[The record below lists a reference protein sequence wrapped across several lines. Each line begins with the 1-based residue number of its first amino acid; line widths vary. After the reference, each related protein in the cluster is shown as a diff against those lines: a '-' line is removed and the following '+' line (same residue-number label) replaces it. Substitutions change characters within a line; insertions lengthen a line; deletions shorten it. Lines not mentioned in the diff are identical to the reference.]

1 MADLYHYT
9 SCEGF
14 FGMLSE
20 YDKETNPNLT
30 MWATNVLFMNDASE
44 YQFGQRVCKDLVMYY
59 EAEEHIEDGFG
70 YAYNDLDK
78 FTKQD
83 EQSYPCVVSLSTQPD
98 NAAMWSMYS
107 NSGKGMAIIFNQE
120 NLSRIENVFLEESW
134 YCQTADDL
142 LSNARIRSRIAH
154 IYKHSLEMP
163 HSGGVP
169 NNVDPKSFY
178 DIIHALSFQLEVST
192 KIKHASFKYEAEKRL
207 IKLGVDTPLFRV
219 KKGVI
224 VPYKKILIPI
234 SAVKGF
240 IIGPTANF
248 EYMHKSLNLY
258 LSSKGLNNLINKVTR
273 STVPYRG

>member
-1 MADLYHYT
+1 
-9 SCEGF
+9 
-14 FGMLSE
+14 MLSE